1 MDHTQWVI
9 QVLDDSNN
17 KSIEYKNRVW
27 LRKNVETMH
36 IKVCVENCSIDLLSL
51 GYTFFSSE
59 VILVQDGKP
68 ITRGNVRAF
77 QPAKEA
83 LLIYKANGEDNFVFL
98 YSPKK

>member
-36 IKVCVENCSIDLLSL
+36 IKVCVEDCLIHLLRL

-59 VILVQDGKP
+59 AILVQDGKI
-68 ITRGNVRAF
+68 ITKGNARAF
-77 QPAKEA
+77 LPEKEA
-83 LLIYKANGEDNFVFL
+83 LLIYKANGEENFVFL